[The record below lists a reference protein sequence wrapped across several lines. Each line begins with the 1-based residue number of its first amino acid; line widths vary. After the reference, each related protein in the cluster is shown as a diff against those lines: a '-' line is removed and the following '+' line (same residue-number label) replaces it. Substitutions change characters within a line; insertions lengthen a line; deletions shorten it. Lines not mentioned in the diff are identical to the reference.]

1 MVRSIFIFA
10 GIALGV
16 VIALQLS
23 WAIARMCL
31 HAVLGN
37 QCARWLE
44 PLADALRGEQ
54 PVDVALLGA
63 RASVRWPYT
72 WRLQR
77 CVRRLNGDQPEALVP
92 ALLQCRLLPA
102 SCADIARAAAAQGPL
117 CLARLFAGIAERER
131 QRPQG
136 VRSAMAPFA
145 GTVIA
150 LLLVATFVGVAI
162 IPKFLMILKDL
173 GMPDRYHLSVLG
185 HSPSAWSGI
194 LLAAS
199 PIGLGIA
206 ALFGS
211 LAVRLIWRLRR
222 RRLLA
227 DALLGGLREAWPDQ
241 RLAALIGQARPRLA
255 AAAAVCGA
263 HGDFP
268 GLCRLAGWSATDPAQ
283 LARRISRYDARHAR
297 LRTLIHASTRV
308 VMPVL
313 IGIPVGIFV
322 YMLHGT
328 LVNIVVIMARELE

>member
-44 PLADALRGEQ
+44 PLADALRGEK
-54 PVDVALLGA
+54 PVDLALLGA

-77 CVRRLNGDQPEALVP
+77 CVRRLNSDQPESLVP

-102 SCADIARAAAAQGPL
+102 SCADIALAAAAQGPT

-131 QRPQG
+131 QRPQSA
-136 VRSAMAPFA
+136 RSAMAPYA
-145 GTVIA
+145 GTMII
-150 LLLVATFVGVAI
+150 LLLLATFIGVAI

-173 GMPDRYHLSVLG
+173 GMPDRYHISLLG

-211 LAVRLIWRLRR
+211 VLVRFIWRLRR

-227 DALLGGLREAWPDQ
+227 DAVLGGLREEWPDQ
-241 RLAALIGQARPRLA
+241 RLAELIGQARPRVA
-255 AAAAVCGA
+255 AAAASCGA
-263 HGDFP
+263 HGDFK
-268 GLCRLAGWSATDPAQ
+268 GLCRLAGWRANDPAQ
-283 LARRISRYDARHAR
+283 LARRISHYDARRARIHSIFHAC
-297 LRTLIHASTRV
+297 ARV

-313 IGIPVGIFV
+313 IGIPVGIFA

-328 LVNIVVIMARELE
+328 LVHIVVTMAKELE